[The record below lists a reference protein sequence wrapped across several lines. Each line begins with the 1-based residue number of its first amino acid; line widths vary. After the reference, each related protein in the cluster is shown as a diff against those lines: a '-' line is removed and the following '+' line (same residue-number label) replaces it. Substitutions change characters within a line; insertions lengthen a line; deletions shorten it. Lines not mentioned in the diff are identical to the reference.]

1 MVCISV
7 CEGELFCTSVNV
19 LTVFINIWYKFR
31 QAELQTQ
38 TFWSL
43 ISNGVYSIVLY
54 VVNS

>member
-38 TFWSL
+38 TNFLVSDLKWS
-43 ISNGVYSIVLY
+43 V
-54 VVNS
+54 